1 MTAPSQPATLDPIE
15 VRRARTAVSVVFAGM
30 GIVISSWMSRIP
42 AVRDSLDMSPGEI
55 GRVLLALAVG
65 SLIAMP
71 TAGVVVGRIGAARTV
86 ALGSVVTSSG
96 LVVAGLGGDTWAM
109 PAIASL
115 GLAVLGYGSGSWDVA
130 MNVEGA
136 EVERALGR
144 TIMPRFH
151 AAFSL
156 GTVAGAGIGAAATAI
171 GVTVTAHLV
180 VIGLVVAVATVT
192 AARAFLPR
200 HTTSDGED
208 SPTTHPSVWAAWR
221 EPRTLLIGVTVL
233 SFALIE
239 GVANDWLAL
248 GLVDGYGVSNATGAA
263 GLAVFVAAM
272 TLGRLAGTRALDRYG
287 RVPVVRATAALA
299 AAGVLLVVL
308 GGSLVVAYAGIVLWG
323 FGASLG
329 FPLGMSAAADDPR
342 RAAARVSVTA
352 SIGYTA
358 FLAGPPL
365 VGWLGDHHGILD
377 SLLVIVAAAVVGA
390 LVGPAVRERR
400 NRRG

>member
-1 MTAPSQPATLDPIE
+1 MTTPVPQVTLDPTR
-15 VRRARTAVSVVFAGM
+15 VRRARTAVAVVFTGM
-30 GIVISSWMSRIP
+30 GVVISSWMSRIP
-42 AVRDSLDMSPGEI
+42 AIRDSLEMSPGEM
-55 GRVLLALAVG
+55 GRVLLSLAVG

-71 TAGVVVGRIGAARTV
+71 TAGIVVGRIGAARTV
-86 ALGSVVTSSG
+86 AIGSVVTGIG
-96 LVVAGLGGDTWAM
+96 LMIAGLGGGSAAM
-109 PAIASL
+109 PAMAAV

-151 AAFSL
+151 AGFSL

-171 GVTVTAHLV
+171 GIGVTAHLV
-180 VIGLVVAVATVT
+180 AVGLVVSVGTVSAT
-192 AARAFLPR
+192 RAFLPPR
-200 HTTSDGED
+200 ETPVDDT
-208 SPTTHPSVWAAWR
+208 PTARPSVWTAWR
-221 EPRTLLIGVTVL
+221 EPRTLLIGLTVM

-272 TLGRLAGTRALDRYG
+272 TLARLAGTRALDRYG

-308 GGSLVVAYAGIVLWG
+308 GGSLVSAGVGILLWG
-323 FGASLG
+323 FGAALG
-329 FPLGMSAAADDPR
+329 FPLGMSAAADDPA

-377 SLLVIVAAAVVGA
+377 SLLVVVAAAGVGA
-390 LVGPAVRERR
+390 LVGSAVRERR
-400 NRRG
+400 VGQ